1 MQDSPC
7 GHLPR
12 WRRFG
17 KTRPVPVPVPGT
29 GSPDPKNKMQP
40 ARVCQFFPVP
50 WYYFPAEKSGI
61 IFPAFSSVIKKTSV
75 SPSSR
80 RRAGSGWV
88 NRIDPRRNPN
98 SRMPKRSFRSSS
110 AMVFPSAGDPAFH
123 PDRVDMRCLE
133 KRLEILYFLV
143 LVRVGAPGKEGGP
156 EAFCPF
162 DDPRDLLVR
171 DLVAF

>member
-17 KTRPVPVPVPGT
+17 KTRPVPSRCQGQAPRIPKIRCSRPGYA
-29 GSPDPKNKMQP
+29 SSFLC
-40 ARVCQFFPVP
+40 R

-110 AMVFPSAGDPAFH
+110 AMVFPSAGDPASTRTVWICVALKSVSKFCIFWCWFGSVH
-123 PDRVDMRCLE
+123 RV
-133 KRLEILYFLV
+133 KRAVPRRFVRSMILATSSS
-143 LVRVGAPGKEGGP
+143 GIS
-156 EAFCPF
+156 
-162 DDPRDLLVR
+162 
-171 DLVAF
+171 